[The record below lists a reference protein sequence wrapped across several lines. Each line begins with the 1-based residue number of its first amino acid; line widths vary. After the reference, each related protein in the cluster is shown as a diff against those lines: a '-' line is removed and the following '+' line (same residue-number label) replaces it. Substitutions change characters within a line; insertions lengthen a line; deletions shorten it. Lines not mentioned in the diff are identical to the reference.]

1 MNGHSKHKNPVIQG
15 LPRQEQP
22 TALFEGEGTC
32 SLSQVVVPGATSIIR
47 KWYLECQVVKLCLHL
62 PASVPP
68 TTEARDQEFK
78 CIGLQGHFTLKP

>member
-62 PASVPP
+62 PASFPP

-78 CIGLQGHFTLKP
+78 CIGLQGHF